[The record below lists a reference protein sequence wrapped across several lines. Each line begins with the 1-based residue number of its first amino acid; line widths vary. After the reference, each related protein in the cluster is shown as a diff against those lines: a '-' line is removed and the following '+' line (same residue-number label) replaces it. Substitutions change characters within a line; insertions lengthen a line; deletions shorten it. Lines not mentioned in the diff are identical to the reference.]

1 MNAVGIDVSKGKSM
15 VAVLRPLGV
24 VVAKPFEVGHTAAEL
39 GKLADYLKS
48 LDGETKVIMEHTG
61 RYYEPVAQVIHDRGL
76 SVSAVNPLLIRQYG
90 GNSLRRVKTDKAD
103 AKKIARYGLDNWA
116 DLREYTPMDTTRYE
130 LKTLNRQ
137 FQLAS
142 KNRTAC
148 SNNLIALLD
157 QSFPGANR
165 WFESPVR
172 KDGSQKWVDFVM
184 TFWHVDC
191 VRSTSQAA
199 FAERYRKWCKRHGY
213 LFSAAKAEQIH
224 CEAKQMVALVSKS
237 ATAKLLVQ
245 ETAAQLLSVSRTVEV
260 LRAEMHRLAAL
271 LPEYPVVM
279 GMYGV
284 GESLGPQLMAEIG
297 DIRRFAG
304 KQSLVAFAGVD
315 PMPNQSGAKV
325 SRSNKSSK
333 RGSPYLRKTLF
344 VLMGVLLKLSPTGVP
359 VYQFLDKKRAEGK
372 PYYVYMTAGANKFLR
387 IYYGK
392 VRDYLA
398 VLDVPPRDLTAS
410 TPANPL

>member
-15 VAVLRPLGV
+15 VSVLRPLGV
-24 VVAKPFEVGHTAAEL
+24 VVAKPFEVGHTAVEL
-39 GKLADYLKS
+39 GKLANFLKS
-48 LDGETKVIMEHTG
+48 LEGETKVIMEHTG
-61 RYYEPVAQVIHDRGL
+61 RYYEPIAQVIHDQGL
-76 SVSAVNPLLIRQYG
+76 CVSAVNPLLIREYG

-116 DLREYTPMDTTRYE
+116 ELREYTPMDTIRYQ

-137 FQLAS
+137 FHLAS

-148 SNNLIALLD
+148 ANNLIALLD
-157 QSFPGANR
+157 QSFPGVR
-165 WFESPVR
+165 GWFDSPVR
-172 KDGSQKWVDFVM
+172 KDGSQKWVDFAM
-184 TFWHVDC
+184 TFWHADC
-191 VRSTSQAA
+191 VRSASLTA
-199 FAERYRKWCKRHGY
+199 FTERYGKWCKRHGY
-213 LFSAAKAEQIH
+213 NFRTEKAEQIH
-224 CEAKQMVALVSKS
+224 REAKAMIVLVPKS
-237 ATAKLLVQ
+237 VTTKLLIQ
-245 ETAAQLLSVSRTVEV
+245 EAAAQLSSLSHTAEV
-260 LRAEMHRLAAL
+260 LRAEMNRLAAE

-315 PMPNQSGAKV
+315 PMVNQSGAKE
-325 SRSNKSSK
+325 SKSNKSSK

-344 VLMGVLLKLSPTGVP
+344 NVMSMLLQLAPTDVS
-359 VYQFLDKKRAEGK
+359 VYQFLDRKRAEGK

-387 IYYGK
+387 IYFGK
-392 VRDYLA
+392 VRDHLA
-398 VLDVPPRDLTAS
+398 ALDAATLDTTAAD
-410 TPANPL
+410 PQ